1 MYPQLYNLVK
11 QRYSCRQYLDKPVG
25 RDLIAAV
32 LDTARLAPSACNR
45 QPWEFLVI
53 DTDPLRGKVIESYG
67 RDWVKNVPVFIVA
80 LGRHDE
86 AWKRPTDGKDHT
98 DIDGAIAV
106 EHMCLAATSMNLGT
120 CWICNFD
127 AARLTADLGLPEGIE
142 PIAIIPLGYPDPT
155 ASLPMKNRKPF
166 DQVVKWGVY

>member
-86 AWKRPTDGKDHT
+86 AWKRPTDGKDDT
-98 DIDGAIAV
+98 DIDVAIAV

>member
-1 MYPQLYNLVK
+1 
-11 QRYSCRQYLDKPVG
+11 
-25 RDLIAAV
+25 
-32 LDTARLAPSACNR
+32 
-45 QPWEFLVI
+45 
-53 DTDPLRGKVIESYG
+53 
-67 RDWVKNVPVFIVA
+67 
-80 LGRHDE
+80 
-86 AWKRPTDGKDHT
+86 
-98 DIDGAIAV
+98 
-106 EHMCLAATSMNLGT
+106 MCLAATSMNLGT